1 MALLMVA
8 IVVESVRFS
17 IQRKIPLKRVKKQ
30 SWNSNPNNSNWFL
43 KMRYKMPKQRFN
55 RLVWLLCILVT
66 LTACKEKTE
75 IIEVV
80 RPIKTMTVSDQAAE
94 QIRKF
99 SGLVAAV
106 DSSDLSFQVAG
117 QVEFV
122 KVDIGDHVKKEQ
134 VLAVLDPEPYQLE
147 VDAIKAELVKARDQ
161 VAESKAQYER
171 HKRIFEQGAGAKSYL
186 DVAEYTYKAAQSAV
200 NFQIA
205 RLDLANRN
213 LRKTKLLSPYD
224 GTIALRSVQPHE
236 EVQVGQKVFEINA
249 KGTMEVQLA
258 VPETT
263 IDRIHIDDA
272 ATITFPTLPGESAKG
287 RISFIG
293 SAAVQAGAFPVKV
306 ELMGPN
312 QNVKPGITAEANLF
326 IKDENREAGYLV
338 PLQALLPSPEANR
351 GYAFVYD
358 PKTSTVKKT
367 AVRSRGTEHKKAI
380 VYEGLAAG
388 DIIALAG
395 VSFLADGMKVKLM
408 KQ

>member
-1 MALLMVA
+1 MP
-8 IVVESVRFS
+8 
-17 IQRKIPLKRVKKQ
+17 IQR
-30 SWNSNPNNSNWFL
+30 F
-43 KMRYKMPKQRFN
+43 KQR
-55 RLVWLLCILVT
+55 VWLLCIAVV

-80 RPIKTMTVSDQAAE
+80 RPIKTMTVSEQAAE
-94 QIRKF
+94 QVRKF

-117 QVEFV
+117 QVMSV
-122 KVDIGDHVKKEQ
+122 KVDIGDRVEKGQ
-134 VLAVLDPEPYQLE
+134 VLAALDPEPYQLE

-161 VAESKAQYER
+161 VSESKAQYDR

-200 NFQIA
+200 NYQMA

-213 LRKTKLLSPYD
+213 LRKTKLLSPYE

-236 EVQVGQKVFEINA
+236 EVQIGQKVFEINA
-249 KGTMEVQLA
+249 RGTMEVQLA

-306 ELMGPN
+306 ELTNPN

-326 IKDENREAGYLV
+326 IKQDENREAGYLV

-351 GYAFVYD
+351 GYAFVFD
-358 PKTSTVKKT
+358 PQTSTVKKT

-380 VYEGLAAG
+380 VYEGLANG

-408 KQ
+408 NQ